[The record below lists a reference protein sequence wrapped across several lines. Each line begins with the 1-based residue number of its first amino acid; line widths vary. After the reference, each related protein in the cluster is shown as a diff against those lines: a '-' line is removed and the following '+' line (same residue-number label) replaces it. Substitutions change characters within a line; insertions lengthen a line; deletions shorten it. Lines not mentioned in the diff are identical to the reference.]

1 MSDDT
6 SAFPLHM
13 HGDYGRGITIRDY
26 FAAAALTGQLSTEQ
40 GYNAASQKIA
50 AWSYQIADAMLA
62 ARKEVA

>member
-1 MSDDT
+1 
-6 SAFPLHM
+6 M

-62 ARKEVA
+62 ARKEGA